1 MGFHP
6 TGSDRN
12 AAGKLVQDPSERLRR
27 VYWRFGWSCAAVQT
41 LLGGNRVIVILPT
54 YNMSS
59 WSPACWRDRTVRP
72 KRKKKKHLIKKEKKR
87 KEKRSRQREQ
97 WKRCRSGRSHLQREN
112 YIFWLLTFADF
123 RRELIRRTATLFS
136 EQQFTHLLFFPIS
149 CFSLSSASARYCVPP
164 SSSLLNTSSHTHKHT
179 PSIVLSSMWPFHK
192 SNDYICLTV

>member
-59 WSPACWRDRTVRP
+59 WSPACWLDRTVRP
-72 KRKKKKHLIKKEKKR
+72 KRKKKHLIKKEKKR
-87 KEKRSRQREQ
+87 KTLKAAGAVEAMPKWWIAPSKR
-97 WKRCRSGRSHLQREN
+97 KLHILTAYFCRLSPWINPAHGDFIFRATVHSLVVFSH
-112 YIFWLLTFADF
+112 ILL
-123 RRELIRRTATLFS
+123 LSLFS
-136 EQQFTHLLFFPIS
+136 ICPLL
-149 CFSLSSASARYCVPP
+149 RPP
-164 SSSLLNTSSHTHKHT
+164 LIL
-179 PSIVLSSMWPFHK
+179 PP
-192 SNDYICLTV
+192 